1 MFYAFFPSS
10 FFFSRSFHAYIRVIC
25 VRYMAM
31 VEERERRHTENL
43 TLYVASIR
51 SLILVNIAK
60 KIADFLS
67 SCCCCDVFF
76 FVVVVAAILHVYV
89 MCCVSMD
96 ECSSY
101 GMNEWRETTTT
112 IFLGDFSF
120 AIVDIHA
127 APPLSSQCIATSAVS
142 WLTAVFK
149 IKQNSAAALSYREE
163 CLKQLTASFEQKKRW
178 AKVSVLLWKGCKTGF
193 LLSL

>member
-1 MFYAFFPSS
+1 
-10 FFFSRSFHAYIRVIC
+10 
-25 VRYMAM
+25 MAM

-76 FVVVVAAILHVYV
+76 FVVVVAAIPHVYV

-101 GMNEWRETTTT
+101 GMNE
-112 IFLGDFSF
+112 
-120 AIVDIHA
+120 
-127 APPLSSQCIATSAVS
+127 
-142 WLTAVFK
+142 
-149 IKQNSAAALSYREE
+149 
-163 CLKQLTASFEQKKRW
+163 
-178 AKVSVLLWKGCKTGF
+178 
-193 LLSL
+193 